1 MSAPSAAIHGRG
13 MWLNCSFDLESDEL
27 YSVKWY
33 KNDTEFYRYIPRDR
47 PPAQNYDL
55 PGVVVDM
62 SRSREG
68 HVFISSV
75 NLSTEGNYRCEASA
89 EAPSFQTVV
98 QEKEVKVFV
107 IPDHPP
113 TIRGTRSKYGVG
125 ERVDVSCRAPY
136 SLPAAK
142 LVWLVNDQEVPF
154 TDVRELETLYDSEG
168 LQSSGAVLSFTLRP
182 HHMAGSWLRLKCVS
196 VISEVYLTS
205 SEELIAGNTEPSIPY
220 PGPSEY
226 LVRYELQRYPRYAAS
241 LGLRFRVRPEHFE
254 DERMHLRCM
263 VSLSHVLNTS
273 SAEASIKNKHRTMS
287 GLRAP
292 TDDVLPEAR
301 ESSFVEASRNLSST
315 SGLTINT
322 KAFERQQRV
331 GWDDNRRRGQAN
343 PRDTGKLELSPR
355 RENLKRRDA
364 DTSNPISF
372 VRPCVQGSKK
382 GAVFVSRFEGPPLL
396 GSSSRSPRAQE
407 TRRRARTRAGSRG
420 TAVTVRGSDVFNAAK
435 RRTTPSNRCFISDS
449 ERSDKR
455 CS

>member
-1 MSAPSAAIHGRG
+1 MTGSDCSVGTARRRVPSALGRFLCCRLLWITALVKGMSCLRLLEMSAPSAAIHGRG

-62 SRSREG
+62 ARSREG

-107 IPDHPP
+107 IPEHPP
-113 TIRGTRSKYGVG
+113 TIRGTRAKYGVG

-205 SEELIAGNTEPSIPY
+205 SEELIVGDTEPSIPY
-220 PGPSEY
+220 PETSPDSPVINGGQHKYRINDLVNLTCRSAEYDTPPELTWFINDKEARPEY

-254 DERMHLRCM
+254 DERMHLRCT

-292 TDDVLPEAR
+292 TDD
-301 ESSFVEASRNLSST
+301 ASNEGMSILAPFLSS
-315 SGLTINT
+315 LLICF
-322 KAFERQQRV
+322 AL
-331 GWDDNRRRGQAN
+331 
-343 PRDTGKLELSPR
+343 LEL
-355 RENLKRRDA
+355 
-364 DTSNPISF
+364 
-372 VRPCVQGSKK
+372 
-382 GAVFVSRFEGPPLL
+382 
-396 GSSSRSPRAQE
+396 
-407 TRRRARTRAGSRG
+407 
-420 TAVTVRGSDVFNAAK
+420 
-435 RRTTPSNRCFISDS
+435 
-449 ERSDKR
+449 
-455 CS
+455 

>member
-62 SRSREG
+62 ARSREG

-107 IPDHPP
+107 IPEHPP
-113 TIRGTRSKYGVG
+113 TIRGTRAKYGVG

-220 PGPSEY
+220 PEKSPDSPVIEGGKQKY
-226 LVRYELQRYPRYAAS
+226 LINDLVNLTCR
-241 LGLRFRVRPEHFE
+241 
-254 DERMHLRCM
+254 
-263 VSLSHVLNTS
+263 
-273 SAEASIKNKHRTMS
+273 SAEYDTPPELTWFINDKEVAESNTQ
-287 GLRAP
+287 P
-292 TDDVLPEAR
+292 TTA
-301 ESSFVEASRNLSST
+301 A
-315 SGLTINT
+315 
-322 KAFERQQRV
+322 
-331 GWDDNRRRGQAN
+331 
-343 PRDTGKLELSPR
+343 
-355 RENLKRRDA
+355 
-364 DTSNPISF
+364 
-372 VRPCVQGSKK
+372 PCVEGSKK
-382 GAVFVSRFEGPPLL
+382 GAVFVSRFEEPPPLL
-396 GSSSRSPRAQE
+396 GSAFAAVQSKPACAGDTATCQASRRLAERWCDGERLGRLQRAE
-407 TRRRARTRAGSRG
+407 AEDD
-420 TAVTVRGSDVFNAAK
+420 AVQSVFHL
-435 RRTTPSNRCFISDS
+435 R
-449 ERSDKR
+449 
-455 CS
+455 

>member
-136 SLPAAK
+136 SLPPAK

-220 PGPSEY
+220 PEKSPDSPVIEGGKQKYLINELVNLTCRSAEYDTPPELTWFINDKEARPEY

-292 TDDVLPEAR
+292 TDD
-301 ESSFVEASRNLSST
+301 ASNEGMSILAPFLSS
-315 SGLTINT
+315 LLLC
-322 KAFERQQRV
+322 FV
-331 GWDDNRRRGQAN
+331 L
-343 PRDTGKLELSPR
+343 LEL
-355 RENLKRRDA
+355 
-364 DTSNPISF
+364 
-372 VRPCVQGSKK
+372 
-382 GAVFVSRFEGPPLL
+382 
-396 GSSSRSPRAQE
+396 
-407 TRRRARTRAGSRG
+407 
-420 TAVTVRGSDVFNAAK
+420 
-435 RRTTPSNRCFISDS
+435 
-449 ERSDKR
+449 
-455 CS
+455 